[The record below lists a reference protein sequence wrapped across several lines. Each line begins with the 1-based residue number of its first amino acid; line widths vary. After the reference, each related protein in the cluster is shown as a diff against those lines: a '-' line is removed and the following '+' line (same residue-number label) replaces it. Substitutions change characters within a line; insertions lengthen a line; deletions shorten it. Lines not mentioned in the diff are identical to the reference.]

1 MTCVMFEGIVMH
13 NALNYLAAIAA
24 CTLLAASASAQSA
37 ADIRDRAQVYDN
49 FFSPPGCL
57 RIILTLRPPLSSP
70 RQEPSKP

>member
-1 MTCVMFEGIVMH
+1 MFEGIVMH

-49 FFSPPGCL
+49 FFPL
-57 RIILTLRPPLSSP
+57 RGAYELS
-70 RQEPSKP
+70 